1 MNRITLMTYKCAFEY
16 ESDLHSNDVIK
27 CAFV

>member
-1 MNRITLMTYKCAFEY
+1 MTYKCAFEY

-27 CAFV
+27 CAFVWKFMH